1 MVQETTQEIEINEN
15 KLLGHIYEI
24 LHTTITHEIK
34 TPLNAIILTTQQLCY
49 THLTAKQAKLLQINL
64 VSAKLMLC
72 LVNDLIDLYL
82 IKSGTFRVKPVPANL
97 NCSIKDIYNIVS
109 LQAQEKNV

>member
-1 MVQETTQEIEINEN
+1 
-15 KLLGHIYEI
+15 
-24 LHTTITHEIK
+24 
-34 TPLNAIILTTQQLCY
+34 
-49 THLTAKQAKLLQINL
+49 
-64 VSAKLMLC
+64 MLC

-109 LQAQEKNV
+109 LQAQEKNVQVEILLNELVAKEILFFDD